1 MINEIISDQLT
12 ITCICHFTAGDLLGA
27 MSNAVEKA
35 EAVLVCVSKEY
46 KESPNCRQGKD
57 NASNNIYIK

>member
-1 MINEIISDQLT
+1 M
-12 ITCICHFTAGDLLGA
+12 CVGDLLGA
-27 MSNAVEKA
+27 MSNAVDKA